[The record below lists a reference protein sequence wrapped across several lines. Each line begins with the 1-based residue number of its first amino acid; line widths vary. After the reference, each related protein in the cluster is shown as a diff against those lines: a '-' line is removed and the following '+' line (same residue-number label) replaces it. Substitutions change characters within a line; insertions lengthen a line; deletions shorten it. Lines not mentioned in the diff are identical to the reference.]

1 VAVPLTYN
9 VRSVKIRWVSSA
21 VTVVGIA
28 GAVGVFIAML
38 SLAWGFR
45 MALVSSGSPENAI
58 VRRAGA
64 TSEMESALIIDQVR
78 IISDAPGVARDDD
91 GQPLV
96 SAEVV
101 VMTNL
106 PKKAVGTD
114 VNVPVRG
121 VTAKGTDVRR
131 LVRIVNGR
139 FFTPGLAE
147 LVVGRN
153 VMETIAGLEM
163 GGRTKFGGRE
173 WTIVGSFDAG
183 GSAFDS
189 EMWCDANLLNATF
202 DRPPEV
208 FQAVTARLTSADAF
222 QAFKDSLTSDPR
234 LNVQVDRERDYYASR
249 SELITALITSLGF
262 LVAFVMGIGA
272 VFASLNTM
280 YSAVAARAREI
291 ATLKALGF
299 SPVSIVVSFV
309 LESVLIALV
318 GGAMGCLAVLP
329 VNGLAVSTINW
340 QTFSH
345 LAFAFRVTPLLL
357 LLGLLFA
364 LGMGFFGGLLPAI
377 RAARLP
383 VVSALRE
390 L

>member
-1 VAVPLTYN
+1 
-9 VRSVKIRWVSSA
+9 
-21 VTVVGIA
+21 
-28 GAVGVFIAML
+28 
-38 SLAWGFR
+38 
-45 MALVSSGSPENAI
+45 
-58 VRRAGA
+58 
-64 TSEMESALIIDQVR
+64 
-78 IISDAPGVARDDD
+78 
-91 GQPLV
+91 
-96 SAEVV
+96 
-101 VMTNL
+101 
-106 PKKAVGTD
+106 
-114 VNVPVRG
+114 
-121 VTAKGTDVRR
+121 
-131 LVRIVNGR
+131 
-139 FFTPGLAE
+139 
-147 LVVGRN
+147 
-153 VMETIAGLEM
+153 
-163 GGRTKFGGRE
+163 
-173 WTIVGSFDAG
+173 
-183 GSAFDS
+183 
-189 EMWCDANLLNATF
+189 
-202 DRPPEV
+202 V